1 MGNCHVVGP
10 NEVMVISGG
19 CTNGKQKVIGGC
31 GWAWWGISDVQKL
44 SLNVMTL
51 LPKCDNVETKQGV
64 ALSVNAVAQ
73 VMMMAEDHMAERTGD
88 AQTDRQTRD
97 TFLDKALEQFLGK
110 TQRQVED
117 TILQTLEGHLRSI
130 LGTLTVEE
138 IYRDREKF
146 AHLVRDVAAADV
158 AKMGLEILSF
168 TIKDVSDRVEY
179 LNSLGKHQIANV
191 VRDADVGKAEASK
204 DAGIRQ
210 AECERDRLNVKYEA
224 DTNIANSERQYQM
237 QKATFDQEVNQALAE
252 AELAYTLEKAKLE
265 QEIRREQV
273 EVQVVET
280 RREIEVQEQ
289 EVLRKE
295 KELLATVHRPA
306 EAERFKVETLAEAK
320 RTTRVLEAT
329 GEAEGIKAI
338 GSAEAFTIK
347 LKGEAEAN
355 AMSARAAAYKDYGDA
370 ALMSL
375 ILEALPKIAAEVA
388 APLARTKDIVLVSG
402 NEGNLVSDISKLVS
416 QLPPAMQALT
426 GIELASALKK
436 VIGQPTPA
444 SN

>member
-1 MGNCHVVGP
+1 MIFYVFPFLFSV
-10 NEVMVISGG
+10 SLFFLFF
-19 CTNGKQKVIGGC
+19 
-31 GWAWWGISDVQKL
+31 SFSL
-44 SLNVMTL
+44 SLFLAHSFHPQIFFPLTFPPRPAPLVFP
-51 LPKCDNVETKQGV
+51 LPPHFGAK
-64 ALSVNAVAQ
+64 
-73 VMMMAEDHMAERTGD
+73 
-88 AQTDRQTRD
+88 
-97 TFLDKALEQFLGK
+97 
-110 TQRQVED
+110 
-117 TILQTLEGHLRSI
+117 TLEGHLRSI

-146 AHLVRDVAAADV
+146 AKLVRDVAAADV

-168 TIKDVSDRVEY
+168 TIKDVTDRVEY

-191 VRDADVGKAEASK
+191 VRDADIGKAEASK

-210 AECERDRLNVKYEA
+210 AECERERLNAKFEA
-224 DTNIANSERQYQM
+224 DTAIANSERQYQM
-237 QKATFDQEVNQALAE
+237 QKATFDQEVNQAVAE
-252 AELAYTLEKAKLE
+252 TELAYTLEKAKLE
-265 QEIRREQV
+265 QEIRKEQV

-295 KELLATVHRPA
+295 KELLANVHRPA

-338 GSAEAFTIK
+338 GAAEAQTIK

-355 AMSARAAAYKDYGDA
+355 AMSARAGAYKDYGDA
-370 ALMSL
+370 ALMAL

-388 APLARTKDIVLVSG
+388 APLGRTKEIVLVSG
-402 NEGNLVSDISKLVS
+402 SESNTLVGDVSKLVS
-416 QLPPAMQALT
+416 QLPPAIQALT
-426 GIELASALKK
+426 GIELQQALMKLVGQKQQSSA
-436 VIGQPTPA
+436 
-444 SN
+444 